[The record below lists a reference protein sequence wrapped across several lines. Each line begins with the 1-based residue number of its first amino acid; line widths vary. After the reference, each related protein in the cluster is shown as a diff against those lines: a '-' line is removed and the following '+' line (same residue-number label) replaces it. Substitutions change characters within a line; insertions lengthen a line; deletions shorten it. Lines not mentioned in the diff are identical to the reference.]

1 MVIIDNKTGQVVGC
15 VGGLGKKT
23 TSRGLNRATQS
34 IRQTGSCIK
43 PIAVLVPGIA
53 KKEFTVRDLY
63 GEDVLVPVG
72 ETAKSFKGI
81 IKMNNIGR
89 FIWENLEKVETEDE
103 IVSMVIDK
111 YALELTQAKNDVDD
125 FIKYLKNVDII

>member
-1 MVIIDNKTGQVVGC
+1 MKI
-15 VGGLGKKT
+15 
-23 TSRGLNRATQS
+23 
-34 IRQTGSCIK
+34 
-43 PIAVLVPGIA
+43 

-89 FIWENLEKVETEDE
+89 FIWERTHKFCGALWLSGSLVFFPMFLFSNGYLLLTFAFIMIGVFT
-103 IVSMVIDK
+103 ILPVI
-111 YALELTQAKNDVDD
+111 YTRYLHE
-125 FIKYLKNVDII
+125 KYLNGELKEKLHSKKVQHSH

>member
-1 MVIIDNKTGQVVGC
+1 MKI
-15 VGGLGKKT
+15 
-23 TSRGLNRATQS
+23 
-34 IRQTGSCIK
+34 
-43 PIAVLVPGIA
+43 

-103 IVSMVIDK
+103 IVSMVVDK
-111 YALELTQAKNDVDD
+111 YDLELTQAKNDVDD

>member
-1 MVIIDNKTGQVVGC
+1 MKI
-15 VGGLGKKT
+15 
-23 TSRGLNRATQS
+23 
-34 IRQTGSCIK
+34 
-43 PIAVLVPGIA
+43 

-89 FIWENLEKVETEDE
+89 FIWENLEKVETDNEE
-103 IVSMVIDK
+103 TEAVR
-111 YALELTQAKNDVDD
+111 AFDVD
-125 FIKYLKNVDII
+125 ILPT

>member
-1 MVIIDNKTGQVVGC
+1 MKI
-15 VGGLGKKT
+15 
-23 TSRGLNRATQS
+23 
-34 IRQTGSCIK
+34 
-43 PIAVLVPGIA
+43 

-103 IVSMVIDK
+103 IVSMVVDK

-125 FIKYLKNVDII
+125 FIKYLKLKKKLRKKKEGNLWTNTLVTR

>member
-1 MVIIDNKTGQVVGC
+1 MKI
-15 VGGLGKKT
+15 
-23 TSRGLNRATQS
+23 
-34 IRQTGSCIK
+34 
-43 PIAVLVPGIA
+43 

-89 FIWENLEKVETEDE
+89 FIWENLEKVETDNEE
-103 IVSMVIDK
+103 TE
-111 YALELTQAKNDVDD
+111 AARAFDVD
-125 FIKYLKNVDII
+125 ILPT

>member
-1 MVIIDNKTGQVVGC
+1 MKRFTFLCLYVRSETVRLVYITLTKDSLNE
-15 VGGLGKKT
+15 
-23 TSRGLNRATQS
+23 RG
-34 IRQTGSCIK
+34 IVMKI
-43 PIAVLVPGIA
+43 